1 MMWETPQAVRRI
13 ENARVTA
20 MKARIGWGRVRR
32 ITAFVAIVWLV
43 SVIGLAFEFMDRLP
57 HSAVGLAVFIA
68 VAPLYGL
75 GEALTEWA
83 VERIGQV
90 ASKYSAIRIVLG
102 VLFGGAILVLALYAT
117 KP

>member
-1 MMWETPQAVRRI
+1 MPQAVRGI
-13 ENARVTA
+13 ENAQVMA
-20 MKARIGWGRVRR
+20 MKARIGWDRVRR
-32 ITAFVAIVWLV
+32 IMAFVAIVWLV

-90 ASKYSAIRIVLG
+90 ASKYSAVRIVLG
-102 VLFGGAILVLALYAT
+102 VLLGGAILVLALYAT

>member
-1 MMWETPQAVRRI
+1 M
-13 ENARVTA
+13 A
-20 MKARIGWGRVRR
+20 MKARIGWDRVWR
-32 ITAFVAIVWLV
+32 ITALVAIVWLV

-57 HSAVGLAVFIA
+57 HSALGLAVFIA

-83 VERIGQV
+83 VERIGQL

-102 VLFGGAILVLALYAT
+102 VLLGGAILALALYAT